1 MTDHNLNNKLTHEI
15 EIALAPGQF
24 IRYGDM
30 FEFIEDLEK
39 VQEKLAALVDGG
51 KAAWA
56 VRLYEVFLS
65 GCYDKME
72 ERDDSGGNMGMF
84 FDGLFCDWVKARQ
97 KAGCPGTETVAQI
110 LKWKQNDDYGLCF
123 KIEKDVVKVLD
134 REGYRLFVAHF
145 QSAIEQALTKLGE
158 KQTKPV
164 FEYENDIRLPA
175 MSLRYIYQAK
185 DDTQSYAALC
195 EQLGMSPR
203 DCEHLAEMEMAKAHW
218 DKALAWVV
226 KGLTLE
232 PTRNWHNESSHSL
245 EHLKPKILGKLGR
258 KEEALTMAWGDFEKY
273 PCDMAYEELMQ
284 YVPKNE
290 KAKWHER
297 AMEIADRGDMDIWK
311 KLALLVEQHLDEP
324 VMKGVF
330 SSHMQKEP
338 EEIIAIRNQ
347 ADEIR
352 KSIRKKQSEH
362 DNILHNLGQSR
373 QTAGNRVAE
382 VLKGYCNDIDELKH
396 QLQENEE
403 NLKHLEEKNSV
414 DSQIENILQH
424 KHKNINALPFQKRKE
439 IAQIFLN
446 QIVLKEDHVMLE
458 TKSITSPIIG
468 LLKKRQG
475 FRSNLYSYLDLEW
488 L

>member
-1 MTDHNLNNKLTHEI
+1 MTAHNHIQKFTHDI
-15 EIALAPGQF
+15 ESALVPGQF

-72 ERDDSGGNMGMF
+72 ECDDSGGNMGMF

-97 KAGCPGTETVAQI
+97 KAGYPGAETVAQI
-110 LKWKQNDDYGLCF
+110 LKWKKNDDYGLCF
-123 KIEKDVVKVLD
+123 EIEKEVVKVLD

-145 QSAIEQALTKLGE
+145 QLVVEQALTKLGE

-164 FEYENDIRLPA
+164 FEYENDIHFPA

-185 DDTQSYAALC
+185 GDTQSYAALC

-297 AMEIADRGDMDIWK
+297 AMETAGRGDIGQCMGLCVKTKEWGRLATCIRAAKHSALESVSHYYSEPAADGLAKRDVTAAAKLYRALALRILTSKKSKYYDHALRHFRISRDLYQKAGLDSEWQAVVKTVREGHSKKYGFMPGFERIVAGESAERPAFAKKAQDRWK
-311 KLALLVEQHLDEP
+311 K
-324 VMKGVF
+324 
-330 SSHMQKEP
+330 
-338 EEIIAIRNQ
+338 
-347 ADEIR
+347 
-352 KSIRKKQSEH
+352 
-362 DNILHNLGQSR
+362 
-373 QTAGNRVAE
+373 QT
-382 VLKGYCNDIDELKH
+382 
-396 QLQENEE
+396 
-403 NLKHLEEKNSV
+403 S
-414 DSQIENILQH
+414 
-424 KHKNINALPFQKRKE
+424 
-439 IAQIFLN
+439 
-446 QIVLKEDHVMLE
+446 
-458 TKSITSPIIG
+458 
-468 LLKKRQG
+468 
-475 FRSNLYSYLDLEW
+475 
-488 L
+488 